1 MQQKKHREKE
11 ERMSDTGII
20 LYIPVLHRG
29 YLELIRNNKHSTVYV
44 LGEWIVEEIPYLK
57 KEIRALSPKEV
68 VTALKVLFPENKCVL
83 LFKEHIK
90 DASNLHETII
100 LPNDDVSS
108 YLVEMYLNKAKNIV
122 FENIFL
128 RWDRKN
134 TKEYKD
140 IVCEIVEPSEF
151 MERARNLS
159 LKSSDWWRQVGAVI
173 VKDNQVLVEGYNTH
187 LPHQHINYIQG
198 DPRNTSHKGK
208 DIELSS
214 AIHAE
219 AKAIATAAQRGM
231 SLKGSTM
238 YVTTFPCPVCAKL
251 IAYSGIK
258 SVVFSEGYAMLD
270 AQDILTSF
278 SITIQKENP
287 R

>member
-1 MQQKKHREKE
+1 M
-11 ERMSDTGII
+11 DNTALIV
-20 LYIPVLHRG
+20 YTPVLHKG
-29 YLELIRNNKHSTVYV
+29 YVDLVENNKEGTIYI
-44 LGEWIVEEIPYLK
+44 LGDWIGEEISYLK
-57 KEIRALSPKEV
+57 KEIRALSPEKI
-68 VTALKVLFPENKCVL
+68 VTILQALFPNTTCTILHRKHL
-83 LFKEHIK
+83 K
-90 DASNLHETII
+90 DIVSTYETIV
-100 LPNDDVSS
+100 LPNDDISF
-108 YLVEMYLNKAKNIV
+108 YLVETYLDKASNIIV
-122 FENIFL
+122 EDVFL

-140 IVCEIVEPSEF
+140 IICEVVEPSEY
-151 MERARNLS
+151 MERAKNLS
-159 LKSSDWWRQVGAVI
+159 KKSSDWWRQVGAVI
-173 VKDNQVLVEGYNTH
+173 VRDDHILTEGCNTH
-187 LPHQHINYIQG
+187 LPHEHINYIHG

-219 AKAIATAAQRGM
+219 AKAIAIAAQKGI
-231 SLKGSTM
+231 SLEGSTM

-258 SVVFSEGYAMLD
+258 NVVFSEGYAMLD
-270 AQDILTSF
+270 AQDILTSY